1 MVRLT
6 DNPDMTIAVYRGRK
20 ATPNKD
26 LKAPLL
32 YQHEKCYREFSLQAS
47 RIRVKEVFFRHLK
60 AKMSTINQLS
70 INSTKFDVIRKR
82 EQNQNMQGE
91 HS

>member
-6 DNPDMTIAVYRGRK
+6 DNPDMAIAVYRGRK

-26 LKAPLL
+26 LKALLL
-32 YQHEKCYREFSLQAS
+32 YQHEKLYRGFSLQAS
-47 RIRVKEVFFRHLK
+47 RIRVKEGFFRHLK
-60 AKMSTINQLS
+60 GKMSTINQLS
-70 INSTKFDVIRKR
+70 INSTKSDVIRKR
-82 EQNQNMQGE
+82 EQNQNMQGK